1 MGAGELQKDVWH
13 REAETIARRNGIQL
27 RRWGMRVTVYNDS
40 DPANNGEWVLS
51 YDLASTNRKDND
63 NWLKVADIGATW
75 DGGGNT
81 FKLPLYDDGGVV
93 QLGTPPDM
101 PFTDPINIEGIA
113 NFNINLKSNEPFTV
127 SSEDDESNFGLL
139 AVYPDWIDM
148 SGLGTAGG
156 MSTLRLSSTEG
167 VALSSINSSF
177 QSSRVELLPDLL
189 SIQANRDIEIISSD
203 VDASVR
209 INGYNAE
216 LSSSNTLNIFTSGE
230 IDIREKLNNNNLFVR
245 HSQTGFN
252 INEGDLLMDLAD
264 GYWYV
269 NLADPNY
276 SGNSIL
282 FSVVDPD
289 GNLNEF
295 YQDAY
300 ASYFRAFDGV
310 SQESGFDYDA
320 TFARILSDGEIILTG
335 DGEIFFFMNYL
346 MGSGTEMLV
355 IDKTTGRI
363 DSQPIPG
370 GGYTFQNGI
379 TNTSGTVRWGGQLT
393 GNTFVYSDGSARDV
407 FFGYNPSF
415 NEFPIGTFYVGATS
429 SIQFNIGSTAAPQS
443 FGFTGTGNFSFTSRT
458 ANTNSS
464 NTQFMERRII
474 SNGTPENNF
483 GGREVVALEVASGAS
498 VGAVMHEYRLL
509 DASGGG
515 RFQWNVCKT
524 YIGTT
529 IPNTSV
535 IQSFN
540 TTDRTVSFF
549 TKDDDFG
556 GGTETLKIANT
567 TLAPSTPV
575 ADSIMV
581 YADDTSDN
589 LSSIA
594 LYTEQS
600 TEVIGAT
607 TPTHKLKVKINGT
620 EYFLL
625 LATV

>member
-13 REAETIARRNGIQL
+13 REAATIARRNGIQL
-27 RRWGMRVTVYNDS
+27 RRWGMRVTVYDDS
-40 DPANNGEWVLS
+40 NPANNGDWVLS
-51 YDLASTNRKDND
+51 YGLASTNRKDNS

-75 DGGGNT
+75 GIPSGGGSTGANGLNGTTTIELGGPLTKDTSVGGFGAYYLELGDNT
-81 FKLPLYDDGGVV
+81 LNGPLTSLSTYTSGNHNFTALDEIIMSAINGFSFTTTSGTIDLSTSNDDVA
-93 QLGTPPDM
+93 
-101 PFTDPINIEGIA
+101 I
-113 NFNINLKSNEPFTV
+113 
-127 SSEDDESNFGLL
+127 
-139 AVYPDWIDM
+139 
-148 SGLGTAGG
+148 TAGG
-156 MSTLRLSSTEG
+156 NGELNLSGLQG
-167 VALSSINSSF
+167 VN
-177 QSSRVELLPDLL
+177 LL
-189 SIQANRDIEIISSD
+189 SGAGSLTLDSLGLPSVAGTYMLTWNQATKE
-203 VDASVR
+203 V
-209 INGYNAE
+209 NA
-216 LSSSNTLNIFTSGE
+216 
-230 IDIREKLNNNNLFVR
+230 
-245 HSQTGFN
+245 Q
-252 INEGDLLMDLAD
+252 
-264 GYWYV
+264 
-269 NLADPNY
+269 
-276 SGNSIL
+276 SIPV
-282 FSVVDPD
+282 FE
-289 GNLNEF
+289 N
-295 YQDAY
+295 A
-300 ASYFRAFDGV
+300 
-310 SQESGFDYDA
+310 
-320 TFARILSDGEIILTG
+320 
-335 DGEIFFFMNYL
+335 
-346 MGSGTEMLV
+346 
-355 IDKTTGRI
+355 
-363 DSQPIPG
+363 
-370 GGYTFQNGI
+370 I

-393 GNTFVYSDGSARDV
+393 RNTFVYSDGSARDV

>member
-75 DGGGNT
+75 GGGGNT

-113 NFNINLKSNEPFTV
+113 NFNI
-127 SSEDDESNFGLL
+127 
-139 AVYPDWIDM
+139 
-148 SGLGTAGG
+148 
-156 MSTLRLSSTEG
+156 
-167 VALSSINSSF
+167 
-177 QSSRVELLPDLL
+177 
-189 SIQANRDIEIISSD
+189 
-203 VDASVR
+203 
-209 INGYNAE
+209 
-216 LSSSNTLNIFTSGE
+216 
-230 IDIREKLNNNNLFVR
+230 
-245 HSQTGFN
+245 
-252 INEGDLLMDLAD
+252 
-264 GYWYV
+264 